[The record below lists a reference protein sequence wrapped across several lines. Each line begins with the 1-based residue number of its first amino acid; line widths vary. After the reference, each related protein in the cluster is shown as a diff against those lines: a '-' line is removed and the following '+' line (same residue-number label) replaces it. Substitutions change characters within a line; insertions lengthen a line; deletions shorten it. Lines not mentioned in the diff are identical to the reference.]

1 MDNAGNPSEFSPLLP
16 DAPTEDRI
24 GTAVLAMEAG
34 AAAAVAWFSALTYI
48 QTHLVA
54 ESTATTVAEIDP
66 RSFDVNFMVYGS
78 VLGIAFAGCT
88 AWVLMAT
95 IPSSYRRGGL
105 SMVAAL
111 GGTVLGA
118 GLTVPGRDRPFVL
131 LVLAVAFS
139 AVAVWFGRRAVRSWK

>member
-1 MDNAGNPSEFSPLLP
+1 MTGRPEFSPLPP

-24 GTAVLAMEAG
+24 GTAVLAMEGG
-34 AAAAVAWFSALTYI
+34 AAAAIAWFAALTYI

-54 ESTATTVAEIDP
+54 ASTAKSVAEIDP

-78 VLGIAFAGCT
+78 VLGIAFAGGT

-111 GGTVLGA
+111 GGTVAGA
-118 GLTVPGRDRPFVL
+118 ALTVPGRDHPGAL
-131 LVLAVAFS
+131 LALAVIAGGF
-139 AVAVWFGRRAVRSWK
+139 AIWFGRRAVRSWQ